1 MSSQSAMF
9 ALSANSTIQ
18 QIPTGITSAFY
29 SNFDTQKYSLVYSDG
44 TIEPLTRDQFELV
57 DAGSK
62 VQFSGLSKNSGNAVL
77 NVTVEKQSI
86 TNKTKQFTRSNKI
99 VIDKTKVGV
108 STSTN
113 GLTFNQYYGLRIED
127 REISLN
133 APDVVNIVSVLESKN
148 NNDPTLDKITTV
160 SGLSLNTN
168 TIDGEKIIV
177 QKVEQ

>member
-1 MSSQSAMF
+1 MAQKLGFDNICEVDLANATLAVSSQSAMF
-9 ALSANSTIQ
+9 TLSANSTIQ

-44 TIEPLTRDQFELV
+44 TIEPLPRDQFELV

-99 VIDKTKVGV
+99 VID
-108 STSTN
+108 
-113 GLTFNQYYGLRIED
+113 
-127 REISLN
+127 
-133 APDVVNIVSVLESKN
+133 
-148 NNDPTLDKITTV
+148 
-160 SGLSLNTN
+160 NT
-168 TIDGEKIIV
+168 
-177 QKVEQ
+177 

>member
-1 MSSQSAMF
+1 MF

-18 QIPTGITSAFY
+18 AVPAGITSAFY

-44 TIEPLTRDQFELV
+44 TVEPLTRDQFELV

-113 GLTFNQYYGLRIED
+113 GLTFN
-127 REISLN
+127 
-133 APDVVNIVSVLESKN
+133 NIMV
-148 NNDPTLDKITTV
+148 
-160 SGLSLNTN
+160 
-168 TIDGEKIIV
+168 
-177 QKVEQ
+177 